1 MRPSVNYGKI
11 PILIYIKC
19 LPPNKSLLL
28 NIASVTFAWEKQTRD
43 EKKIAEIK
51 KSAQKKKRVSRHVN
65 SLLAPLESRTKTHAG
80 CKKKTR
86 EWILTSINWLRYGFS
101 LEESVRRWFKALRE
115 LRMTCFSCIK
125 ISHSIYWHN
134 WFVF

>member
-1 MRPSVNYGKI
+1 MEKFRYWFISNVYRQINLFYW
-11 PILIYIKC
+11 ILH
-19 LPPNKSLLL
+19 LLHL
-28 NIASVTFAWEKQTRD
+28 LERSKRETK
-43 EKKIAEIK
+43 KKIAEIK